1 MNEIANEIL
10 IVKVN
15 LSMTNKK
22 LISRLLPLTKSLRI
36 LYTGTQ

>member
-15 LSMTNKK
+15 LSMTKKK

-36 LYTGTQ
+36 LHTGTQ